1 MFYNDPMFNIVYYG
15 LLFIYEEILY
25 KLVLQ
30 LPLNVSVIFFSL
42 TIGLFVGYLSQFIPK
57 RINYFIFNIINLLLC
72 IYYGTALIVKNVF
85 GIIITPSTFTMYKQ
99 VTSGAF
105 KTLFFDVITSN
116 ILIIILI
123 LLPFIVGLFLNR
135 YLSNKPKFTYILV
148 VVTPFILFLLCSDS
162 LDTFYSNK
170 SDVNKLGVCS
180 SIFMNGDV
188 GLEPGLEPGFESVG
202 EKDDEVTYTP
212 QISNIDFD
220 SIESDNQAIN
230 DLNNYFK
237 NQVPTY
243 TNEYTGMFEGKNLIY
258 IMAESFDGYFVD
270 KELTPTLYKMIH
282 DGLYFKN
289 YYTPTNLSTIGG
301 EFSLLTGLLPDLAVL
316 NNQWNS
322 NYNNNGHHNY
332 YPYGLGNLFKNLG
345 YEVYAYHDYFYN
357 FQNRD
362 YYLKDLGFDN
372 YKACGNGMETRMDCS
387 IFPAS
392 DDEMI
397 NGSIDDYINSDKF
410 MVYYVTVSGHAK
422 WGFGYN
428 AMAEKNKSLVNDLDY
443 SETVRAYISANLEL
457 EKAMTTLLDKLSA
470 AGKLEDTVIVMA
482 SDHHPYFMEDE
493 QMEELAGKEL
503 DKYSLYKNDL
513 IIYNPS
519 VEDVTV
525 DKICNTID
533 VLPTVLNLFGIE
545 HDSRIIVGK
554 DILSD
559 SDGMAIFADYSWLAD
574 NDDDYSNVVSN
585 KYLVSKNI
593 MVYDYYRYLFDGATR
608 QSKSE
613 PFLLLIAS
621 CNSAKV
627 MVFVPSL

>member
-1 MFYNDPMFNIVYYG
+1 MLNIVYYG
-15 LLFIYEEILY
+15 LLFLYEEILY

-30 LPLNVSVIFFSL
+30 LPLNVSVVFFSL

-57 RINYFIFNIINLLLC
+57 KINYFIFNIINLLLC
-72 IYYGTALIVKNVF
+72 IYYGTALIVKKVF
-85 GIIITPSTFTMYKQ
+85 DIVIVPSTFTMYKQ
-99 VTSGAF
+99 VTGGAF
-105 KTLFFDVITSN
+105 KSLFFDVITSN

-148 VVTPFILFLLCSDS
+148 VVIPFILFLLCSDS

-180 SIFMNGDV
+180 SIFMNGDLGLTSGQESDGHESGHESDEHESD
-188 GLEPGLEPGFESVG
+188 GLEPQVS
-202 EKDDEVTYTP
+202 D
-212 QISNIDFD
+212 IDFD
-220 SIESDNQAIN
+220 SIESDNQTIN
-230 DLNNYFK
+230 DLNNYIK

-243 TNEYTGMFEGKNLIY
+243 TNEYTGMFKGKNLIY

-282 DGLYFKN
+282 DGFYFKN

-316 NNQWNS
+316 NNQWNG

-332 YPYGLGNLFKNLG
+332 YPYGLGNLFKELD
-345 YEVYAYHDYFYN
+345 YDVYAYHDYFYN

-372 YKACGNGMETRMDCS
+372 YKACGNGMETRIDCS

-428 AMAEKNKSLVNDLDY
+428 AMAEKNKDLVSDLEY
-443 SETVRAYISANLEL
+443 SDTVRAYISANLEL

-519 VEDVTV
+519 VENVEI

-545 HDSRIIVGK
+545 YDSRLIVGK

-559 SDGMAIFADYSWLAD
+559 SEGMAIFADYSWLTD
-574 NDDDYSNVVSN
+574 NDNDYSNIVSN
-585 KYLVSKNI
+585 KYLASKNI
-593 MVYDYYRYLFDGATR
+593 MVYDYYRYLFDGAPDKT
-608 QSKSE
+608 
-613 PFLLLIAS
+613 
-621 CNSAKV
+621 
-627 MVFVPSL
+627 

>member
-1 MFYNDPMFNIVYYG
+1 MFNIVYYG
-15 LLFIYEEILY
+15 FLFLYEEILY

-30 LPLNVSVIFFSL
+30 LPLNISVVFFSL
-42 TIGLFVGYLSQFIPK
+42 TIGLFVGYLSQFVPK
-57 RINYFIFNIINLLLC
+57 KINYFIFNIINLLLC
-72 IYYGTALIVKNVF
+72 IYYGTALIVKKVF
-85 GIIITPSTFTMYKQ
+85 GIVIVPSTFTMYKQ

-105 KTLFFDVITSN
+105 KTLFFETISSN

-148 VVTPFILFLLCSDS
+148 VVIPFILFLLCSDS

-170 SDVNKLGVCS
+170 SDVDKLGVCS
-180 SIFMNGDV
+180 SIFMNGDLGLV
-188 GLEPGLEPGFESVG
+188 SRQESGHESDGHESDGLESN
-202 EKDDEVTYTP
+202 P
-212 QISNIDFD
+212 QVSDIDFD
-220 SIESDNQAIN
+220 SLESDNQTIN
-230 DLNNYFK
+230 DLNNYIK

-243 TNEYTGMFEGKNLIY
+243 TNEYTGMFKGKNLIY

-282 DGLYFKN
+282 DGFYFKN

-316 NNQWNS
+316 NNQWNG

-332 YPYGLGNLFKNLG
+332 YPYGLGNLFKELD
-345 YEVYAYHDYFYN
+345 YDVYAYHDYFYN

-362 YYLKDLGFDN
+362 YYLKDLGFDD

-428 AMAEKNKSLVNDLDY
+428 AMAEKNKSLVNDLEY
-443 SETVRAYISANLEL
+443 SDTVRAYISANLEL

-513 IIYNPS
+513 IIYSPS
-519 VEDVTV
+519 VEDVEV
-525 DKICNTID
+525 DKVCNTID

-545 HDSRIIVGK
+545 YDSRLIVGK

-559 SDGMAIFADYSWLAD
+559 SEGMAIFADYSWLTD
-574 NDDDYSNVVSN
+574 NDNDYSNVVSN

-593 MVYDYYRYLFDGATR
+593 MVYDYYRYLFDGAPDR
-608 QSKSE
+608 S
-613 PFLLLIAS
+613 
-621 CNSAKV
+621 
-627 MVFVPSL
+627 

>member
-1 MFYNDPMFNIVYYG
+1 MFNIVYYG
-15 LLFIYEEILY
+15 FLFLYEEILY

-42 TIGLFVGYLSQFIPK
+42 TIGLFAGYLSQFIPK

-72 IYYGTALIVKNVF
+72 IYYGTALIVKKVF
-85 GIIITPSTFTMYKQ
+85 GIVITPSIFTMYKQ

-105 KTLFFDVITSN
+105 KTLFFETIASN
-116 ILIIILI
+116 FLIIILI

-180 SIFMNGDV
+180 SIFMDGDL
-188 GLEPGLEPGFESVG
+188 GLESGLETGHESGQESDGHESVVR
-202 EKDDEVTYTP
+202 EEVAVTYNP
-212 QISNIDFD
+212 QVSDIDFD
-220 SIESDNQAIN
+220 SLESDNQAIN
-230 DLNNYFK
+230 DLNNYIK
-237 NQVPTY
+237 NQAPTY
-243 TNEYTGMFEGKNLIY
+243 TNEYTGMFKGKNLIY

-282 DGLYFKN
+282 DGFYFKN

-316 NNQWNS
+316 NNQWNG

-332 YPYGLGNLFKNLG
+332 YPYGLGNLFKELD
-345 YEVYAYHDYFYN
+345 YDVYAYHDYFYN

-372 YKACGNGMETRMDCS
+372 YTACGNGMETRMDCS

-428 AMAEKNKSLVNDLDY
+428 AMAEKNKSLVNDLEY

-470 AGKLEDTVIVMA
+470 AGKLDDTVIVMA

-493 QMEELAGKEL
+493 QMEELASKEL

-519 VEDVTV
+519 VENVEI
-525 DKICNTID
+525 DKVCNTID

-545 HDSRIIVGK
+545 YDSRLIVGK

-559 SDGMAIFADYSWLAD
+559 SDGMAIFADYSWLTD
-574 NDDDYSNVVSN
+574 NDNDYSNVVSN

-593 MVYDYYRYLFDGATR
+593 MVYDYYRYLFDGASNKT
-608 QSKSE
+608 
-613 PFLLLIAS
+613 
-621 CNSAKV
+621 
-627 MVFVPSL
+627 

>member
-1 MFYNDPMFNIVYYG
+1 MFNIVYYG
-15 LLFIYEEILY
+15 FLFLYEEILY

-30 LPLNVSVIFFSL
+30 LPLNISVVFFSL
-42 TIGLFVGYLSQFIPK
+42 TIDLFVGYLSQFIPK
-57 RINYFIFNIINLLLC
+57 KINYFIFNIINLLLC
-72 IYYGTALIVKNVF
+72 IYYGTALIVRKVF
-85 GIIITPSTFTMYKQ
+85 GIVIVPSTFTMYKQ

-105 KTLFFDVITSN
+105 ETLFFETIESN

-148 VVTPFILFLLCSDS
+148 VVIPFILFLLCTDS
-162 LDTFYSNK
+162 LDIFYSNK

-180 SIFMNGDV
+180 SIFMDGDLGLES
-188 GLEPGLEPGFESVG
+188 GLEPGRESDGLESSGLESNLQVS
-202 EKDDEVTYTP
+202 D
-212 QISNIDFD
+212 IDFD
-220 SIESDNQAIN
+220 SLESDNQAIN

-243 TNEYTGMFEGKNLIY
+243 TNEYTGMFKGKNLIY

-282 DGLYFKN
+282 DGFYFKN

-316 NNQWNS
+316 NNQWNG

-332 YPYGLGNLFKNLG
+332 YPYGLGNLFKDLD
-345 YEVYAYHDYFYN
+345 YDVYAYHDYFYN

-362 YYLKDLGFDN
+362 YYLKDLGFDD

-428 AMAEKNKSLVNDLDY
+428 AMAEKNKDLVSDLEY
-443 SETVRAYISANLEL
+443 SDTVRAYISANLEL

-470 AGKLEDTVIVMA
+470 AGKLENTVIVMA

-519 VEDVTV
+519 VEDVEV
-525 DKICNTID
+525 DKVCNTID

-545 HDSRIIVGK
+545 YDSRLIVGK

-559 SDGMAIFADYSWLAD
+559 SEGMAIFADYSWLTD
-574 NDDDYSNVVSN
+574 NDSDYSNVVSN

-593 MVYDYYRYLFDGATR
+593 MVYDYYRYLFDGAPDR
-608 QSKSE
+608 
-613 PFLLLIAS
+613 
-621 CNSAKV
+621 N
-627 MVFVPSL
+627 

>member
-1 MFYNDPMFNIVYYG
+1 MFNIVYYG
-15 LLFIYEEILY
+15 LLFLYEEILY

-30 LPLNVSVIFFSL
+30 LPLNISVVFFSL
-42 TIGLFVGYLSQFIPK
+42 TIGLFVGYLSQFVPK

-72 IYYGTALIVKNVF
+72 IYYGTALIVKKVF
-85 GIIITPSTFTMYKQ
+85 GIVIVPSTFTMYKQ

-105 KTLFFDVITSN
+105 KTLFFETIASN

-180 SIFMNGDV
+180 SIFMNGDLGLV
-188 GLEPGLEPGFESVG
+188 SRQESRHEPGHESGQESGHESDGHESSGLESN
-202 EKDDEVTYTP
+202 P
-212 QISNIDFD
+212 QVSDIDFD
-220 SIESDNQAIN
+220 SLESDNQAIN

-243 TNEYTGMFEGKNLIY
+243 TNEYTGMFKGKNLIY

-282 DGLYFKN
+282 DGFYFKN

-316 NNQWNS
+316 NNQWNG

-332 YPYGLGNLFKNLG
+332 YPYGLGNLFKDLD
-345 YEVYAYHDYFYN
+345 YDVYAYHDYFYN

-372 YKACGNGMETRMDCS
+372 YKACGNGVETRMDCS

-397 NGSIDDYINSDKF
+397 NGSIDDYINLDKF

-428 AMAEKNKSLVNDLDY
+428 AMAEKNKDLVSDLNY
-443 SETVRAYISANLEL
+443 SDTVRAYISANLEL

-470 AGKLEDTVIVMA
+470 AGKLENTVIVMA

-513 IIYNPS
+513 IIYNPG
-519 VEDVTV
+519 VEDVEV
-525 DKICNTID
+525 DKVCNTID

-545 HDSRIIVGK
+545 YDSRLIVGK

-559 SDGMAIFADYSWLAD
+559 SEGMAIFADYSWLAD
-574 NDDDYSNVVSN
+574 NDNDYSGVVSN

-593 MVYDYYRYLFDGATR
+593 MVYDYYRYLFNGASNKT
-608 QSKSE
+608 
-613 PFLLLIAS
+613 
-621 CNSAKV
+621 
-627 MVFVPSL
+627 

>member
-1 MFYNDPMFNIVYYG
+1 MFNIVYYG
-15 LLFIYEEILY
+15 LLFLYEEILY

-30 LPLNVSVIFFSL
+30 LPLNVSVVFFSL
-42 TIGLFVGYLSQFIPK
+42 TIGLFIGYLSQFIPK

-72 IYYGTALIVKNVF
+72 IYYGTALIVRKVF
-85 GIIITPSTFTMYKQ
+85 GIVIVPSTFTMYKQ

-148 VVTPFILFLLCSDS
+148 VVTPFILFLLCNDS

-170 SDVNKLGVCS
+170 SDVYKLGVCS
-180 SIFMNGDV
+180 SIFMDGDV
-188 GLEPGLEPGFESVG
+188 GLEVEDIVHESTVN
-202 EKDDEVTYTP
+202 EEVVVTYKP
-212 QISNIDFD
+212 QVSDIDFD
-220 SIESDNQAIN
+220 RLESDNQAIN

-237 NQVPTY
+237 NQAPTY
-243 TNEYTGMFEGKNLIY
+243 TNEYTGMFKGKNLIY

-282 DGLYFKN
+282 DGFYFKN

-301 EFSLLTGLLPDLAVL
+301 EFSLLTGLLPDLAIL
-316 NNQWNS
+316 NNQWNG
-322 NYNNNGHHNY
+322 NCNNNGHHNY

-345 YEVYAYHDYFYN
+345 YDVYAYHDYFYN

-428 AMAEKNKSLVNDLDY
+428 AMAEKNKDLVSDLEY
-443 SETVRAYISANLEL
+443 SETVRAYVSANLEL

-519 VEDVTV
+519 VEDITV

-545 HDSRIIVGK
+545 YDSRIIVGK

-559 SDGMAIFADYSWLAD
+559 SEGMAIFADYSWLTD
-574 NDDDYSNVVSN
+574 NDGDYSNVVSN

-593 MVYDYYRYLFDGATR
+593 MVYDYYHYLFDGAPDKT
-608 QSKSE
+608 
-613 PFLLLIAS
+613 
-621 CNSAKV
+621 
-627 MVFVPSL
+627 

>member
-1 MFYNDPMFNIVYYG
+1 MFNIVYYG
-15 LLFIYEEILY
+15 LLFLYEEILY

-30 LPLNVSVIFFSL
+30 LPLNVSAIFFSL

-72 IYYGTALIVKNVF
+72 IYYGTALIVKKVF
-85 GIIITPSTFTMYKQ
+85 GITIVPSTFTMYKQ
-99 VTSGAF
+99 VTGGAF
-105 KTLFFDVITSN
+105 KILFFDVITSN

-180 SIFMNGDV
+180 SIFMNGDL
-188 GLEPGLEPGFESVG
+188 GLESEEQTEQVVSEEVA
-202 EKDDEVTYTP
+202 VTYKP
-212 QISNIDFD
+212 QVSNIDFN
-220 SIESDNQAIN
+220 SLESDNQAIN

-237 NQVPTY
+237 NQAPTY
-243 TNEYTGMFEGKNLIY
+243 TNEYTGMFKGKNLIY

-282 DGLYFKN
+282 DGFYFKN

-316 NNQWNS
+316 NNQWNG

-332 YPYGLGNLFKNLG
+332 YPYGLGNLFKNLS
-345 YEVYAYHDYFYN
+345 YDVYAYHDYFYN

-362 YYLKDLGFDN
+362 YYLKDLGFDD

-387 IFPAS
+387 VFPAS

-397 NGSIDDYINSDKF
+397 NGSIDDYINSDNF

-428 AMAEKNKSLVNDLDY
+428 AMAEKNKDLVSDLEY
-443 SETVRAYISANLEL
+443 SDTVRAYISANLEL

-513 IIYNPS
+513 IIYNPG
-519 VEDVTV
+519 VEDVEV
-525 DKICNTID
+525 DKVCNTID

-545 HDSRIIVGK
+545 YDSRLIVGK
-554 DILSD
+554 DILSN
-559 SDGMAIFADYSWLAD
+559 SDGVAIFADGNYLGSD
-574 NDDDYSNVVSN
+574 VNVN
-585 KYLVSKNI
+585 NYYLVSKNI
-593 MVYDYYRYLFDGATR
+593 MVYDYYRYLFDGA
-608 QSKSE
+608 SG
-613 PFLLLIAS
+613 
-621 CNSAKV
+621 
-627 MVFVPSL
+627 

>member
-1 MFYNDPMFNIVYYG
+1 MFNIVYYG

-42 TIGLFVGYLSQFIPK
+42 TIGLFVGYLSQFVPK

-72 IYYGTALIVKNVF
+72 IYYGAALIVKKVF
-85 GIIITPSTFTMYKQ
+85 GITIVPSTFTMYKQ

-105 KTLFFDVITSN
+105 KILFFETIASN

-148 VVTPFILFLLCSDS
+148 VVIPFILFLLFSDS

-188 GLEPGLEPGFESVG
+188 GLEPGLESSALEPGLEPGLESVG
-202 EKDDEVTYTP
+202 EKDDEATYTP

-230 DLNNYFK
+230 DLNNYIK
-237 NQVPTY
+237 NQVPTC
-243 TNEYTGMFEGKNLIY
+243 TNEYTGMFKGKNLIY

-282 DGLYFKN
+282 DGFYFKN

-316 NNQWNS
+316 NNQWNG

-332 YPYGLGNLFKNLG
+332 YPYGLGNLFKNLS
-345 YEVYAYHDYFYN
+345 YDVYAYHDYFYN

-362 YYLKDLGFDN
+362 YYLKDLGFDD

-387 IFPAS
+387 VFPAS

-397 NGSIDDYINSDKF
+397 NGSIDDYINSDNF

-428 AMAEKNKSLVNDLDY
+428 AMAEKNKDLVSDLEY

-525 DKICNTID
+525 NKICNTID

-545 HDSRIIVGK
+545 YDSRLIVGK
-554 DILSD
+554 DILSN
-559 SDGMAIFADYSWLAD
+559 SDGVAIFADYSWLAD

-593 MVYDYYRYLFDGATR
+593 MVYDYYRYLFDGAPDKT
-608 QSKSE
+608 
-613 PFLLLIAS
+613 
-621 CNSAKV
+621 
-627 MVFVPSL
+627 

>member
-1 MFYNDPMFNIVYYG
+1 MV
-15 LLFIYEEILY
+15 
-25 KLVLQ
+25 
-30 LPLNVSVIFFSL
+30 FFSL
-42 TIGLFVGYLSQFIPK
+42 TIGLFVGYLSQFVPK

-72 IYYGTALIVKNVF
+72 IYYGTALIVRKVF
-85 GIIITPSTFTMYKQ
+85 GIVIVPSTFTMYKQ

-105 KTLFFDVITSN
+105 KTLFFETIASN

-123 LLPFIVGLFLNR
+123 LMPFIVGLFLNR

-148 VVTPFILFLLCSDS
+148 VVVPFILFLLCSDS

-180 SIFMNGDV
+180 SIFMSGDL
-188 GLEPGLEPGFESVG
+188 GLVSGHESDGHESVIS
-202 EKDDEVTYTP
+202 EEVAITYNP
-212 QISNIDFD
+212 QVSDIDFD
-220 SIESDNQAIN
+220 SLESDNQAIN

-282 DGLYFKN
+282 DGFYFKN

-316 NNQWNS
+316 NNQWNG

-332 YPYGLGNLFKNLG
+332 YPYGLGNLFKELD
-345 YEVYAYHDYFYN
+345 YDVYAYHDYFYN

-428 AMAEKNKSLVNDLDY
+428 AMAEKNKDLVSDLEY
-443 SETVRAYISANLEL
+443 SDTVRAYISANLEL

-470 AGKLEDTVIVMA
+470 AGKLENTVIVMA

-519 VEDVTV
+519 VEDVEV
-525 DKICNTID
+525 DKVCNTID

-545 HDSRIIVGK
+545 YDSRLIVGK

-559 SDGMAIFADYSWLAD
+559 SEGMAIFADYSWLTD
-574 NDDDYSNVVSN
+574 NDSDYSNVVNN

-593 MVYDYYRYLFDGATR
+593 MVYDYYRYLFDGASNKT
-608 QSKSE
+608 
-613 PFLLLIAS
+613 
-621 CNSAKV
+621 
-627 MVFVPSL
+627 

>member
-1 MFYNDPMFNIVYYG
+1 MFNIVYYG
-15 LLFIYEEILY
+15 LLFLYEEILY

-42 TIGLFVGYLSQFIPK
+42 TIGLFVGYLSQFVPK

-72 IYYGTALIVKNVF
+72 IYYGTALIVKKVF
-85 GIIITPSTFTMYKQ
+85 GIVIVPSTFTMYKQ

-105 KTLFFDVITSN
+105 KTLFFETISSN

-148 VVTPFILFLLCSDS
+148 VVIPFILFLLCTDS
-162 LDTFYSNK
+162 LDIFYSNK

-180 SIFMNGDV
+180 SIFMNGDMGLISRQESGHEPGHEPDGHESDGHESS
-188 GLEPGLEPGFESVG
+188 GLESN
-202 EKDDEVTYTP
+202 P
-212 QISNIDFD
+212 QVSDIDFD
-220 SIESDNQAIN
+220 SIESDDQVIN
-230 DLNNYFK
+230 DLNNYIK

-243 TNEYTGMFEGKNLIY
+243 TNEYTGMFKGKNLIY

-282 DGLYFKN
+282 DGFYFKN

-316 NNQWNS
+316 NNQWNG

-332 YPYGLGNLFKNLG
+332 YPYGLGNLFKDLG
-345 YEVYAYHDYFYN
+345 YDVYAYHDYFYN

-372 YKACGNGMETRMDCS
+372 YTACGNGMETRMDCS

-397 NGSIDDYINSDKF
+397 NASIDDYINSDKF

-428 AMAEKNKSLVNDLDY
+428 AMAEKNKDLVSDLEY
-443 SETVRAYISANLEL
+443 SDTVRAYISANLEL

-519 VEDVTV
+519 VEDVEV
-525 DKICNTID
+525 DKVCNTID

-545 HDSRIIVGK
+545 YDSRLIVGK

-559 SDGMAIFADYSWLAD
+559 SEGMAIFADYSWLTD
-574 NDDDYSNVVSN
+574 NDNDYSNVVSN

-593 MVYDYYRYLFDGATR
+593 MVYDYYRYLFDGAPDR
-608 QSKSE
+608 S
-613 PFLLLIAS
+613 
-621 CNSAKV
+621 
-627 MVFVPSL
+627 

>member
-1 MFYNDPMFNIVYYG
+1 MFNIVYYG
-15 LLFIYEEILY
+15 FLFLYEEILY

-42 TIGLFVGYLSQFIPK
+42 TIGLFVGYLSQFVPK

-72 IYYGTALIVKNVF
+72 IYYCAALIVKKVF
-85 GIIITPSTFTMYKQ
+85 GIVIVPSTFTMYKQ

-105 KTLFFDVITSN
+105 KTLFFETITSN

-148 VVTPFILFLLCSDS
+148 VVVPFILFLLCSDS

-180 SIFMNGDV
+180 SIFMDGDMGLIS
-188 GLEPGLEPGFESVG
+188 GLETGLETGHEPDGHESDG
-202 EKDDEVTYTP
+202 HESDGLESNP
-212 QISNIDFD
+212 QVSDIDFD
-220 SIESDNQAIN
+220 SLESDNQAIN
-230 DLNNYFK
+230 DLNNYIK

-243 TNEYTGMFEGKNLIY
+243 TNEYTGMFKGKNLIY

-282 DGLYFKN
+282 DGFYFKN

-316 NNQWNS
+316 NNQWNG

-332 YPYGLGNLFKNLG
+332 YPYGLGNLFKELD
-345 YEVYAYHDYFYN
+345 YDVYAYHDYFYN

-428 AMAEKNKSLVNDLDY
+428 AMAEKNKDLVSDLEY
-443 SETVRAYISANLEL
+443 SDTVRAYISANLEL

-470 AGKLEDTVIVMA
+470 AGKLDDTVIVMA

-493 QMEELAGKEL
+493 QMEELASKEL

-519 VEDVTV
+519 VENVEI
-525 DKICNTID
+525 DKVCNTID

-545 HDSRIIVGK
+545 YDSRLIVGK

-559 SDGMAIFADYSWLAD
+559 SDGMAIFADYSWLTD
-574 NDDDYSNVVSN
+574 NDNDYSNVVNN

-593 MVYDYYRYLFDGATR
+593 MVYDYYRYLFDGA
-608 QSKSE
+608 
-613 PFLLLIAS
+613 
-621 CNSAKV
+621 NG
-627 MVFVPSL
+627 

>member
-1 MFYNDPMFNIVYYG
+1 MFNIVYYG
-15 LLFIYEEILY
+15 FLFLYEEILY

-30 LPLNVSVIFFSL
+30 LPLNVSVVFFSL

-57 RINYFIFNIINLLLC
+57 KINYFIFNIINLLLC
-72 IYYGTALIVKNVF
+72 IYYGTALIVKKVF
-85 GIIITPSTFTMYKQ
+85 GIVIVPSTFTMYKQ

-148 VVTPFILFLLCSDS
+148 VVIPFILFLLCSDS

-170 SDVNKLGVCS
+170 SDVDKLGVCS
-180 SIFMNGDV
+180 SIFMNGDLGLIS
-188 GLEPGLEPGFESVG
+188 GLESGHEPDGHEPDGHESDGHESDGHESDGLESN
-202 EKDDEVTYTP
+202 P
-212 QISNIDFD
+212 QVSDIDFD
-220 SIESDNQAIN
+220 SLESDNQVIN
-230 DLNNYFK
+230 DLNNYIK

-243 TNEYTGMFEGKNLIY
+243 TNEYTGMFKGKNLIY

-282 DGLYFKN
+282 DGFYFKN

-316 NNQWNS
+316 NNQWNG

-332 YPYGLGNLFKNLG
+332 YPYGLGNLFKELD
-345 YEVYAYHDYFYN
+345 YDVYAYHDYFYN

-457 EKAMTTLLDKLSA
+457 EKAMTTLLDKLSV

-525 DKICNTID
+525 DKVCNTID

-545 HDSRIIVGK
+545 YDSRLIVGK

-559 SDGMAIFADYSWLAD
+559 SDGMAIFADYSWLTD
-574 NDDDYSNVVSN
+574 NDNDYSNVVNN

-593 MVYDYYRYLFDGATR
+593 MVYDYYRYLFDGA
-608 QSKSE
+608 
-613 PFLLLIAS
+613 
-621 CNSAKV
+621 NG
-627 MVFVPSL
+627 

>member
-1 MFYNDPMFNIVYYG
+1 MFNIVYYG
-15 LLFIYEEILY
+15 FLFLYEEILY

-42 TIGLFVGYLSQFIPK
+42 TIGLFAGYLSQFIPK

-72 IYYGTALIVKNVF
+72 IYYGTALIVKKVF
-85 GIIITPSTFTMYKQ
+85 GIVIVPSTFTMYKQ

-105 KTLFFDVITSN
+105 KTLFFETITSN
-116 ILIIILI
+116 FLIIILI

-180 SIFMNGDV
+180 SIFMDGDL
-188 GLEPGLEPGFESVG
+188 GLISGQESDGHESVVR
-202 EKDDEVTYTP
+202 EEVAVTYNP
-212 QISNIDFD
+212 QVSDIDFD
-220 SIESDNQAIN
+220 SLESDNQVIN
-230 DLNNYFK
+230 DLNNYIK

-243 TNEYTGMFEGKNLIY
+243 TNEYTGMFKGKNLIY

-282 DGLYFKN
+282 DGFYFKN

-316 NNQWNS
+316 NNQWNG

-332 YPYGLGNLFKNLG
+332 YPYGLGNLFKELD
-345 YEVYAYHDYFYN
+345 YDVYAYHDYFYN

-372 YKACGNGMETRMDCS
+372 YTACGNGMETRMDCS

-428 AMAEKNKSLVNDLDY
+428 AMAEKNKSLVNDLEY

-470 AGKLEDTVIVMA
+470 AGKLDDTVIVMA

-493 QMEELAGKEL
+493 QMEELASKEL

-519 VEDVTV
+519 VENVEI
-525 DKICNTID
+525 DKVCNTID

-545 HDSRIIVGK
+545 YDSRLIVGK

-559 SDGMAIFADYSWLAD
+559 SDGMAIFADYSWLTD
-574 NDDDYSNVVSN
+574 NDNDYSNVVSN

-593 MVYDYYRYLFDGATR
+593 MVYDYYRYLFDGASNKT
-608 QSKSE
+608 
-613 PFLLLIAS
+613 
-621 CNSAKV
+621 
-627 MVFVPSL
+627 

>member
-1 MFYNDPMFNIVYYG
+1 MFNIVYYG
-15 LLFIYEEILY
+15 FLFLYEEILY

-42 TIGLFVGYLSQFIPK
+42 TIGLFVGYLSQFVPK

-72 IYYGTALIVKNVF
+72 IYYGAALIVKKVF
-85 GIIITPSTFTMYKQ
+85 GIVIVPSTFTMYKQ

-105 KTLFFDVITSN
+105 KTLFFETITSN

-148 VVTPFILFLLCSDS
+148 VVVPFILFLLCSDS

-180 SIFMNGDV
+180 SIFMNGDL
-188 GLEPGLEPGFESVG
+188 GLVSGHEPGLESDGLESDG
-202 EKDDEVTYTP
+202 HESGGHESDGLESNP
-212 QISNIDFD
+212 QVSDIDFD
-220 SIESDNQAIN
+220 SIESDNQVIN
-230 DLNNYFK
+230 DLNNYIK

-243 TNEYTGMFEGKNLIY
+243 TNEYTGMFKGKNLIY

-282 DGLYFKN
+282 DGFYFKN

-316 NNQWNS
+316 NNQWNG

-332 YPYGLGNLFKNLG
+332 YPYGLGNLFKELD
-345 YEVYAYHDYFYN
+345 YDVYAYHDYFYN

-362 YYLKDLGFDN
+362 YYLKDLGFDD

-428 AMAEKNKSLVNDLDY
+428 AMAEKNKDLVSDLEY
-443 SETVRAYISANLEL
+443 SDMVRAYISANLEL

-503 DKYSLYKNDL
+503 DKYSFYKNDL

-519 VEDVTV
+519 VEDVEV
-525 DKICNTID
+525 DKVCNTID

-545 HDSRIIVGK
+545 YDSRLIVGK

-559 SDGMAIFADYSWLAD
+559 SEGMAIFADYSWLAD
-574 NDDDYSNVVSN
+574 NDSDYSNVVSN

-593 MVYDYYRYLFDGATR
+593 MVYDYYRYLFDGA
-608 QSKSE
+608 SNKS
-613 PFLLLIAS
+613 
-621 CNSAKV
+621 
-627 MVFVPSL
+627 